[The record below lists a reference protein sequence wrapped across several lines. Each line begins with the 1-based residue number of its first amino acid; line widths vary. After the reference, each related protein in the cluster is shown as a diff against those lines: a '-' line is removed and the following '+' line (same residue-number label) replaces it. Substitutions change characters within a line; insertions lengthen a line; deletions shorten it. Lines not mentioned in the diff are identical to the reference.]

1 MTIVAE
7 TATRIV
13 TKSRIMMATMTT
25 TAAKITIATTAIMV
39 NNYDNRHGYDGY
51 NSYNNHDG
59 HHNYNV

>member
-1 MTIVAE
+1 
-7 TATRIV
+7 
-13 TKSRIMMATMTT
+13 MATMTT